1 MSGKPESLCG
11 TLSPAIKAKK
21 KRENFYKRAV
31 DCFHQEL
38 GSHLTHGTRRGL
50 LTTCHCATGADFGRA
65 GLRPRRFP
73 GFTASCIFSQ
83 RRKPANKFVAV

>member
-38 GSHLTHGTRRGL
+38 GSHLTHGTHCGL